1 MRRFANLSGLSP
13 TPTFSTPLFSS
24 RPHFVLYQAAYAA
37 EVSLFMTH
45 KDDSYNHVLKY
56 TGLLGGVQV
65 FYVLMSIIRNK
76 FTALFIGTWGMGLA
90 DLYNRTAEL
99 IGNTT
104 NFGIAF
110 SAVRHLAE
118 LQERGEHKALT
129 LYVKLI
135 RTWTLLTALL
145 GALTCLILSPWLS
158 HLTLGDY
165 HTAKGYALL
174 SPMVAMT
181 TLLGGEA
188 AILKGMH
195 RLRRM
200 AAVSALGALLTMAVT
215 IPLYWWLGVH
225 GVIPVLLS
233 TTTVVFLLNLH
244 AATRDFPYRVG
255 LFSKRLLSRGMH
267 MLKLGSAYIAAG
279 ILGSGAEMGVRSFMV
294 RTSSLAE
301 AGLYTAGFT
310 LIVSYARLVFV
321 AMDADYFPRLSAAGD
336 DVERRNFAI
345 NRQIDV
351 LVLLMA
357 PFLIL
362 FTLCLPL
369 IIRLLYTPEFL
380 HAVPMALC
388 AAGCM
393 FFKSVYAPISYL
405 SLARGDSFVYLVMEL
420 LYDVVFVAAVIAG
433 FYYGGLWGAGLG
445 LSLANLFDLIAIF
458 TVYSWR
464 YGFKMERTTLRRCVL
479 QFCLL
484 LVGLFAAAQPVWGA
498 KVALGGVVFTIS
510 AGLSWD
516 LLRRETS
523 IAARWAA
530 LRQRFLNKK

>member
-1 MRRFANLSGLSP
+1 MANK
-13 TPTFSTPLFSS
+13 
-24 RPHFVLYQAAYAA
+24 
-37 EVSLFMTH
+37 E
-45 KDDSYNHVLKY
+45 DSYNHVLKY

-65 FYVLMSIIRNK
+65 FYVLMSVIRNK

-90 DLYNRTAEL
+90 DLYSRTTEL

-118 LQERGEHKALT
+118 LQDRGAHRAIQ

-145 GALTCLILSPWLS
+145 GAMVCLVFSPLLS

-174 SPMVAMT
+174 SPMVALS
-181 TLLGGEA
+181 TLLGGEI
-188 AILKGMH
+188 AILKGMR
-195 RLRRM
+195 RLKRM
-200 AAVSALGALLTMAVT
+200 AAVSALGALLSMMVT

-225 GVIPVLLS
+225 GIIPVLLS
-233 TTTVVFLLNLH
+233 TTAIVFLLNLH

-255 LFSKRLLSRGMH
+255 LFSKRLLSRGGH
-267 MLKLGSAYIAAG
+267 LLKLGSAYITAG

-294 RTSSLAE
+294 RSSSLAT

-336 DVERRNFAI
+336 NIERRNFAI

-369 IIRLLYTPEFL
+369 IIRLIYTPEFL
-380 HAVPMALC
+380 KAAPMALC
-388 AAGCM
+388 AASCM
-393 FFKSVYAPISYL
+393 FFKSIYAPVSYL
-405 SLARGDSFVYLVMEL
+405 PLARGDSAIYLVMEL
-420 LYDVVFVAAVIAG
+420 LYDAMFAISVTAG
-433 FYYGGLWGAGLG
+433 FHFAGLWGAGLG
-445 LSLANLFDLIAIF
+445 LSLANLFDLTAVS

-464 YGFKMERTTLRRCVL
+464 YGFKMERTTLRRCL
-479 QFCLL
+479 MQFGLL
-484 LVGLFAAAQPVWGA
+484 LAGLFTAAQEGLMVRA
-498 KVALGGVVFTIS
+498 ALGGAVFVIS
-510 AGLSWD
+510 VKVSFD
-516 LLRRETS
+516 LLRKETS
-523 IAARWAA
+523 MAERWKA
-530 LRQRFLNKK
+530 LLLRFRKR